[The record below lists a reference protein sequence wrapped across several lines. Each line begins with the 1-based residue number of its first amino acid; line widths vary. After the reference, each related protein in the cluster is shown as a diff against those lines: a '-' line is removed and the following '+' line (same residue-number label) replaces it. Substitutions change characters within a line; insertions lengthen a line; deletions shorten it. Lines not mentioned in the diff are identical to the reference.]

1 MRASTSTLIT
11 RATFALTC
19 QKGLKA
25 FLRGEVG
32 NGDYFGLALRHVKN
46 QMPVLWAQ
54 MKHEAPKWRWYSQG
68 EVGGGVAAR
77 LTSWHRTFQKKI
89 FNYSLPTESSQD
101 WAHSFAK
108 SWFPKEQLFCGT
120 KFGLLIWQRPWT
132 AFLDAPTTT
141 KLASFSP
148 IFAFLRP
155 EVPTCPPQGG
165 AGQNSLQDKLD
176 SLGHY
181 TIRVL
186 GIWRVEGKVK
196 YKAWPLHILSAIGQ
210 LCTLRTLRKVALE
223 TSIVHPYF
231 AGCNILTA
239 V

>member
-1 MRASTSTLIT
+1 MVTILAWPWDMWKT
-11 RATFALTC
+11 RC
-19 QKGLKA
+19 QCYEPK
-25 FLRGEVG
+25 
-32 NGDYFGLALRHVKN
+32 
-46 QMPVLWAQ
+46 WS
-54 MKHEAPKWRWYSQG
+54 MKHQSEGDTPKVKWVVVWLPGWLLDIELSRRKY
-68 EVGGGVAAR
+68 
-77 LTSWHRTFQKKI
+77 LTTLCLQS
-89 FNYSLPTESSQD
+89 ESSQD

-196 YKAWPLHILSAIGQ
+196 YKAWPLHILSALGQ

-223 TSIVHPYF
+223 TSLVHPYF